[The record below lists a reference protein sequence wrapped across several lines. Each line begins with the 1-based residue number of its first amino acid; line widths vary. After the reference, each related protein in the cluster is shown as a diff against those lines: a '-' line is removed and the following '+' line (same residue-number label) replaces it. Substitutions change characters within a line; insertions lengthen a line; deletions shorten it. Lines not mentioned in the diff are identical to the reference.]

1 MSVKSLVKFFIVIFL
16 VCLAG
21 YLIFDLVSGNI
32 ARKKDV
38 LVYCTEKCS
47 YNQSSLFWEFSR
59 DTGVKGFTTKDE
71 CFNYCS
77 KSKEGF
83 VYRFVS
89 ESYASFISS
98 PPLFNFLKFIQG
110 K

>member
-1 MSVKSLVKFFIVIFL
+1 MNIKALVKYFIVIVL

-21 YLIFDLVSGNI
+21 YLIFDLVSGD
-32 ARKKDV
+32 AAQKKDV
-38 LVYCTEKCS
+38 LGYCTEKCS
-47 YNQSSLFWEFSR
+47 YNQSSLYWEFSR

-77 KSKEGF
+77 QSREGF
-83 VYRFVS
+83 VYRLVS
-89 ESYASFISS
+89 ESYASLVSS
-98 PPLFNFLKFIQG
+98 PPLSDFLKFIQS